1 MRTENLYRH
10 IVKLIIQLKI
20 AAAEELFEQLNEKI
34 KEAKASNSLDLQK
47 NLEIHQVKLLKYKQN
62 LQKAL
67 R

>member
-1 MRTENLYRH
+1 LNRH